1 MFERK
6 HGDDR
11 RSEISPTIEDRNQGR
26 KRVVIEKV
34 QPEVDDGRF
43 PIKRA
48 VGETIVVSAD
58 ILADGHDVLAAVLM
72 HKGPN
77 DSEWREAAMI
87 SKGNDRREGE
97 FVVREV
103 GIYLYTV
110 QGWIDKFRTWQQEF
124 KKRSEVGQDLEIQ
137 LMIGSHYVEEIA
149 ERASEEDKPKLIECA
164 AILSRGKE
172 MEERTKCALS
182 DELTH
187 LNEKYPDRQLVTTY
201 DKELTVVVERPKAL
215 FSTWYERFP
224 RSCSPNPEKHGTF
237 SDCVKILPE
246 VSRMGFDVWYL
257 PPIHPIGETHRK
269 GKDNSPQAEPGDP
282 GSPWAIGSDEGGH
295 KAVHPQ
301 LGTIKDFENLVKK
314 AAEHGIEIAL
324 DLTFQCS
331 PDHPY
336 VKEHPEW
343 FKWRP
348 DGTVQHAENPPKKY
362 EDIIPLNFETEQWQ
376 ELWEELKSVVLFWAE
391 KGVRLFRV
399 DNPHTKPFRFW
410 EWLIQECKQ
419 EYPDLIFLSEA
430 FTRPKVMY
438 QLAKA
443 GFTQSYTYFTWRN
456 TKPEFIDYVTHLLNT
471 EVREFFRPNFWPNTP
486 DILPEHLQYGGRP
499 AFMMRLLLAAT
510 LSSSYGIY
518 GPPFELCIRE
528 ALPGKEEYLH
538 SEKYELRLWDWDAP
552 GNLKDFISRVNK
564 IRRDNPALQT
574 TWNLR
579 FYEVDN
585 EYLIFYGK
593 ATEDFSNIILVA
605 VNLDPFHTQSG
616 WVTVP
621 IKDLGIPP
629 EEPYL
634 VHELLSDDK
643 FIWHGEK
650 NYVQLDPQVSPAHI
664 FRVRKRIRRETDF
677 DYYF

>member
-1 MFERK
+1 MFESKRR
-6 HGDDR
+6 DDR
-11 RSEISPTIEDRNQGR
+11 MSEVSLTRKDMNQGR

-34 QPEVDDGRF
+34 RPEVDDGRS

-48 VGETIVVSAD
+48 VGEKVVVSAD

-72 HKGPN
+72 YKGPN

-87 SKGNDRREGE
+87 SKDNDRWEGE
-97 FVVREV
+97 FVVQEV
-103 GIYLYTV
+103 GMYLYTV

-124 KKRSEVGQDLEIQ
+124 QKRYEVGQDLEVQ
-137 LMIGSHYVEEIA
+137 LLIGSHYVGEIA
-149 ERASEEDKPKLIECA
+149 ERASKEDKPKLIECA

-182 DELTH
+182 DELNH
-187 LNEKYPDRQLVTTY
+187 LNENYPDRQLVTTY

-246 VSRMGFDVWYL
+246 ISRMGFDVWYL
-257 PPIHPIGETHRK
+257 PPIHPIGKTHRK
-269 GKDNSPQAEPGDP
+269 GKDNSPQAEPSDP

-324 DLTFQCS
+324 DLAFQCS

-348 DGTVQHAENPPKKY
+348 DGKVQHAENPPKKY

-376 ELWEELKSVVLFWAE
+376 ELWEELRSVVLFWAE
-391 KGVRLFRV
+391 RGVRLFRV

-499 AFMMRLLLAAT
+499 AFMIRLLLAAT

-518 GPPFELCIRE
+518 GPPFELCVRE

-538 SEKYELRLWDWDAP
+538 SEKYELWPWDWDAR
-552 GNLKDFISRVNK
+552 GNLKDFISRVNE

-621 IKDLGIPP
+621 IKDLGIPA